1 MREQVLLCYAAN
13 AFACCFWLC
22 FFRSFDRG
30 CAFQHAVLRER
41 FSEDRFGDVRTQ
53 RCSNQDRDQE
63 EDALQRAGVVVD
75 ERVGVVFAHLLDG
88 CVVAPCR
95 HDPDV
100 DLRADTGD
108 GEHEVA
114 DQRSDEAVIAH
125 RHTDE
130 VRADEADEC
139 ADEVRRV
146 AERAAQKAVEQEDDT
161 DDGHGAVPLLS
172 GGDVKI
178 RDAGD
183 EQHYRDTVD
192 PEERAKEA
200 EAVTGEEAK
209 QDEERVPDG
218 DTDLFPA
225 PFCWHSF

>member
-1 MREQVLLCYAAN
+1 MCYAAN

-75 ERVGVVFAHLLDG
+75 ERVGIVFAHLLDG
-88 CVVAPCR
+88 LTVAPLR

-146 AERAAQKAVEQEDDT
+146 AECTAQKAVEQED
-161 DDGHGAVPLLS
+161 
-172 GGDVKI
+172 
-178 RDAGD
+178 
-183 EQHYRDTVD
+183 
-192 PEERAKEA
+192 
-200 EAVTGEEAK
+200 
-209 QDEERVPDG
+209 

>member
-1 MREQVLLCYAAN
+1 LCYAAN
-13 AFACCFWLC
+13 AYACCFWLC

-30 CAFQHAVLRER
+30 CAVQHAVLRER
-41 FSEDRFGDVRTQ
+41 FAEERFGDVRTEHS
-53 RCSNQDRDQE
+53 SNQDRDQE

-88 CVVAPCR
+88 LTVAPLR

-172 GGDVKI
+172 GGDVEI
-178 RDAGD
+178 RDTGD
-183 EQHYRDTVD
+183 EQRDRHTID
-192 PEERAKEA
+192 PPERAEEA
-200 EAVTGEEAK
+200 EAVAGEEAEER
-209 QDEERVPDG
+209 QDRVPDG
-218 DTDLFPA
+218 DADFFPA
-225 PFCWHSF
+225 PFCWHKL